1 MNNPTIE
8 VPTFLAPNSQ
18 VADKNARLARPAEA
32 KTRNLAAS
40 MTIDDLRNDPDGA
53 LRTIYRSW
61 QGEFTSLV
69 SKYSRLDRDELA
81 DIFQDAAI
89 ILVQNVRSGKLEV
102 LTSSVKTYLFGI
114 GKKLLLKR
122 HSVPVRT
129 VFLPE
134 INDAIANSFEFSAHQ
149 AIETDE
155 TSQQLRTALGQL
167 GDICQR
173 ILTLTFYDNLRSA
186 AIAKTMGYSDET
198 VVRVQRLRCM
208 RKLRELVKGRI

>member
-1 MNNPTIE
+1 MALTPEVHLADLRNQIPKMNNPNFKAL
-8 VPTFLAPNSQ
+8 PG
-18 VADKNARLARPAEA
+18 
-32 KTRNLAAS
+32 
-40 MTIDDLRNDPDGA
+40 MTLDDLRNDPDGS
-53 LRTIYRSW
+53 LRLIYRNW
-61 QGEFTSLV
+61 QGEFIGLV
-69 SKYSRLDRDELA
+69 SKYSRLDREQLA

-89 ILVQNVRSGKLEV
+89 ILIQNVRSGKLEV

-122 HSVPVRT
+122 HAAPVRE

-134 INDAIANSFEFSAHQ
+134 INDSVANGFEIPIHQ

-155 TSQQLRTALGQL
+155 TSQFLRKAIGQI
-167 GDICQR
+167 GEICHR

-186 AIAKTMGYSDET
+186 AIAEEMGYSDET